1 MEFDFQKVKNWIDHF
16 NLPLITEGMH
26 GSGHANGVELLNM
39 IREISPE
46 KVYPIHTEK
55 PEEFNNLTDDGINV
69 VYPELSIKK

>member
-1 MEFDFQKVKNWIDHF
+1 
-16 NLPLITEGMH
+16 MH